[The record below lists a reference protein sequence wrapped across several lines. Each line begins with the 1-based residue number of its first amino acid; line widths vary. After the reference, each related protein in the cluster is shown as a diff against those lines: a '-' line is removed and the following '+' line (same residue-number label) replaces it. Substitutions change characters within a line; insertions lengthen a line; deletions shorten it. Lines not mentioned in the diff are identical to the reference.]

1 MATKSKRKPKAK
13 IGITTRLKQ
22 LLIEHGLDLPTDDL
36 VSMLRKAG
44 YTPSRPS
51 VMTIATDFRQS
62 CRILWE
68 LNAFKKPLK
77 GLTHP
82 RPGPEVS
89 KPKAKKPKK
98 MEAKAEPEVKTEEVA
113 A

>member
-1 MATKSKRKPKAK
+1 MTKRKTPKPTV
-13 IGITTRLKQ
+13 GITTRLKQ
-22 LLIEHGLDLPTDDL
+22 LLIEHGLDLETDEL
-36 VSMLRKAG
+36 ISMLEKEN
-44 YTPSRPS
+44 YKPSRTTI
-51 VMTIATDFRQS
+51 MTIATDFRQS

-82 RPGPEVS
+82 RPVPEV
-89 KPKAKKPKK
+89 KAKTPKK
-98 MEAKAEPEVKTEEVA
+98 KVAPAVKTEEA